1 MNPDSARA
9 PQPQADAPV
18 AESRRSALALLG
30 LRLMPALFVVIWS
43 TGFIVARYG
52 MPYAPPLKFLC
63 LRYGASLILLL
74 LVAFA
79 LRVRWP
85 QSRTQW
91 LHLAVVGVLMQA
103 GYLGGVWA
111 AVKQGIGAGTV
122 ALIVGL
128 QPLLTAVLVSLAGH
142 KVRAA
147 QWLGLG
153 LGFLGLGLV
162 VARQLEQGTLS
173 GVNLALALFA
183 LLCIT
188 SGTLWQKRY
197 VVTTP
202 VWTAAAVQ
210 IGAALLV
217 SLPIALWETEPMVF
231 NIQLIGA
238 LAWSVLAITLGASS
252 LLYLLIQRG
261 AAVQVTS
268 LIYWVPPVTALMGWW
283 LFDERIGPGTWAG
296 MALVAAGV
304 LTVTRSG
311 RSSQSEQR
319 QQTSSI
325 DTRDPHP

>member
-1 MNPDSARA
+1 MSAEREQAPDPR
-9 PQPQADAPV
+9 ADAPV
-18 AESRRSALALLG
+18 AESSRRVLVLLG
-30 LRLMPALFVVIWS
+30 LRLMPWVFVLIWS

-52 MPYAPPLKFLC
+52 MPYAPPLKFLSM
-63 LRYGASLILLL
+63 RYGASLVLLL
-74 LVAFA
+74 CVAFV
-79 LRVRWP
+79 LRVPWP
-85 QSRTQW
+85 RSRRQW
-91 LHLAVVGVLMQA
+91 MHLAMVGVLMQA

-111 AVKQGIGAGTV
+111 AVKHGIGAGTV

-128 QPLLTAVLVSLAGH
+128 QPLLTAVLVSVAGH
-142 KVRAA
+142 KVKAA
-147 QWLGLG
+147 QWLGLA

-162 VARQLEQGTLS
+162 VARQLEQGELS

-188 SGTLWQKRY
+188 SGTLWQKRF
-197 VVTTP
+197 VATTP

-210 IGAALLV
+210 IGAALVV
-217 SLPIALWETEPMVF
+217 SLPIAMLEPEQVVF
-231 NIQLIGA
+231 NPSLIGA

-283 LFDERIGPGTWAG
+283 LFGERLGSWTWAG

-304 LTVTRSG
+304 LTVTRS
-311 RSSQSEQR
+311 RAAPSA
-319 QQTSSI
+319 
-325 DTRDPHP
+325 